1 MEFSSSYSRALETM
15 SYRAPIDIYN
25 DCAINSGVYS
35 KYIEID
41 LSKNYFEF
49 PFALRGYVNS
59 TNLNKHNTI
68 IITKC
73 VNKDYTISASGIE
86 TIIKKLFK
94 KASAA
99 INKIQYKDFIYYGT
113 FGWLLDKDFNTLF
126 LITLKGNRETT
137 TSPCVYSGYN
147 IYINPKVFT
156 DAKNPLY
163 KHIISKLLPYYIEN
177 DITIFNYYERN
188 LSKDIIIGIPENNY
202 LKHVNKPDTNDLS
215 KKINQIIKENKDIIL
230 DLL

>member
-1 MEFSSSYSRALETM
+1 MEFNSSYSSALESM
-15 SYRAPIDIYN
+15 SYRALIHMYN
-25 DCAINSGVYS
+25 ECAVNSGVYG
-35 KYIEID
+35 KYIEVD

-49 PFALRGYVNS
+49 PIALRGFVNN
-59 TNLNKHNTI
+59 TNLHKYNTI
-68 IITKC
+68 IITRC
-73 VNKDYTISASGIE
+73 INEDSAIHASGME

-94 KASAA
+94 KTSAD
-99 INKIQYKDFIYYGT
+99 INKIVYKDFIYYGT

-137 TSPCVYSGYN
+137 TSPCIYSGYN

-163 KHIISKLLPYYIEN
+163 KHIVSKLLPYYIEN
-177 DITIFNYYERN
+177 NITIFNYYEES
-188 LSKDIIIGIPENNY
+188 LSKDIIIGTPENNY
-202 LKHVNKPDTNDLS
+202 LKYVNKPDTNDLS
-215 KKINQIIKENKDIIL
+215 KKINQIIKENKDILL